1 MSSAAGTGTFVEC
14 PKCKPGSGKPIGHLG
29 RHLGVLVPVCPPAPV
44 EVLASAETV
53 AGRRERKQVQRWS
66 DDPLSTAQLGG
77 EQGKLDELKRN
88 GVAGSGAAG
97 RASARDPAPAKGS
110 SRGPKKSPAK
120 PAKSSPAKPRPRG
133 RSPVRPLL
141 AGPARADIPPLTR
154 ASVCASRRA
163 RAGTATHGPPMS
175 APEEAPFRR
184 RTSRRPP
191 AQPPAR
197 RPAPGPRRRRRS
209 PKPSRRSPPVPS
221 RARAAAP
228 RCDPIA
234 SAAASALQLTRGLP
248 LCTEGQ
254 ALGRGRRE
262 MGRRAGAA
270 SANRG

>member
-44 EVLASAETV
+44 EVLASAEPV

-110 SRGPKKSPAK
+110 SRGPNKSPAK

-141 AGPARADIPPLTR
+141 AGPARADIHL
-154 ASVCASRRA
+154 SHERRFA
-163 RAGTATHGPPMS
+163 RAGGQELGRPLMD
-175 APEEAPFRR
+175 RR
-184 RTSRRPP
+184 CRH
-191 AQPPAR
+191 
-197 RPAPGPRRRRRS
+197 PRRRHS
-209 PKPSRRSPPVPS
+209 E
-221 RARAAAP
+221 
-228 RCDPIA
+228 
-234 SAAASALQLTRGLP
+234 
-248 LCTEGQ
+248 EGQ
-254 ALGRGRRE
+254 AGEVLLEG
-262 MGRRAGAA
+262 
-270 SANRG
+270 

>member
-110 SRGPKKSPAK
+110 SRGPNKSPAK

-141 AGPARADIPPLTR
+141 AGPARADILL
-154 ASVCASRRA
+154 SHERRFA
-163 RAGTATHGPPMS
+163 RAGGQELGRPRMD
-175 APEEAPFRR
+175 RR
-184 RTSRRPP
+184 RRHPRRRHSEKGQAEGRRLSPPRAGRPP
-191 AQPPAR
+191 ARGGGGGARGQAGGARRSQAAPAR
-197 RPAPGPRRRRRS
+197 PPPGAI
-209 PKPSRRSPPVPS
+209 PSLLR
-221 RARAAAP
+221 
-228 RCDPIA
+228 
-234 SAAASALQLTRGLP
+234 QP
-248 LCTEGQ
+248 LHC
-254 ALGRGRRE
+254 
-262 MGRRAGAA
+262 
-270 SANRG
+270 S